1 MQNAAAAAK
10 ETAAAAE
17 QAAEQ
22 AAAASAAT
30 ENVSKIIKSFGT
42 TTLATTKLQITKL

>member
-10 ETAAAAE
+10 ETAAA
-17 QAAEQ
+17 
-22 AAAASAAT
+22 SAAT
-30 ENVSKIIKSFGT
+30 EIVSKIIKSFGT